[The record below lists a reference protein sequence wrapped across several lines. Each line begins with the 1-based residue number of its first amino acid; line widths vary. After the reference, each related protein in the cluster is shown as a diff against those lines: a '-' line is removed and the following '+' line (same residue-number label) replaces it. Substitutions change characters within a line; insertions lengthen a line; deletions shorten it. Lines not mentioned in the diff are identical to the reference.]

1 MRTLVYIALLFII
14 TGCHY
19 SNERQKEL
27 DEAGR
32 IMLTDP
38 KAAYDKLNLIDLS
51 ELSDSAAMAQWAML
65 YSEAMVANDISAPS
79 DSIINIAVAY
89 YDRHNRKDEFQ
100 KACRLKALMSTIS
113 NNDKLATSL
122 YLQKEK
128 EFMLYKERA
137 NRRQILYIGII
148 ILMAAISVIVWQ
160 RQHIKLKS
168 SQNDA
173 LVAEAYGMKCLIDSR
188 NKDVDK
194 LKSALQGLLENR
206 FTLIDSLCQT
216 YYESQGTKTE
226 RKAIADKVKQEI
238 EAMRTDSFP
247 EIERTVNDCRG
258 DILKRLK
265 QDYPDIK
272 HDDYQLAAFIAS
284 GLSVRTISLLLGET
298 VEVIYKRKSR
308 LKARIKTK
316 FPASSDILSIF

>member
-38 KAAYDKLNLIDLS
+38 KAAYDKLNFIDLS

-113 NNDKLATSL
+113 NTDSHRLATSAH
-122 YLQKEK
+122 QTQVKPKRRSCCRSIRNE
-128 EFMLYKERA
+128 MP
-137 NRRQILYIGII
+137 NRQP
-148 ILMAAISVIVWQ
+148 Q
-160 RQHIKLKS
+160 
-168 SQNDA
+168 
-173 LVAEAYGMKCLIDSR
+173 
-188 NKDVDK
+188 
-194 LKSALQGLLENR
+194 
-206 FTLIDSLCQT
+206 
-216 YYESQGTKTE
+216 
-226 RKAIADKVKQEI
+226 
-238 EAMRTDSFP
+238 
-247 EIERTVNDCRG
+247 
-258 DILKRLK
+258 
-265 QDYPDIK
+265 
-272 HDDYQLAAFIAS
+272 
-284 GLSVRTISLLLGET
+284 
-298 VEVIYKRKSR
+298 
-308 LKARIKTK
+308 
-316 FPASSDILSIF
+316 